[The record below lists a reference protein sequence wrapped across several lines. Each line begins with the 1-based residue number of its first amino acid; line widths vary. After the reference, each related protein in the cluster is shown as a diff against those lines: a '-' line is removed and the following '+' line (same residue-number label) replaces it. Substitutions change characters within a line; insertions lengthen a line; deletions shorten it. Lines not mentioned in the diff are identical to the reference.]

1 MASHAGTILNQLYD
15 QYVRGIDCDVIFRA
29 SDHMKQKNDAQ
40 TSSVAG
46 TSAEDDIAWIS
57 LHCHRNVIRAA
68 SSFFDR
74 IFSKKYSEES
84 SEVEEGIEAMLDVKD
99 SEKRHVLQLTFHEIS
114 SHSIHA
120 LVEFAYTGFVKVET
134 NVLKKVVED
143 LKLMNMQSMLDE
155 LSSRFNDDLLSC
167 SNSIFYLI
175 VSFSL
180 QKDEMYRRVLS
191 FILDEFS
198 RGLKRDKSFEETWKS
213 IIEMQL
219 SSYETNQKI
228 LSELKKEAEVIEK
241 LGLNEDYLLI
251 LILIKLIETICI
263 SEEDESKLLH
273 FLITKRRE
281 KCHIHLQPIAL
292 FCHTDCEE
300 LCVQCLFKNHAKH
313 HVEPVDA
320 LKFSQLA
327 RFWGKTDLEF
337 EDIKQS
343 SKDRNFA
350 LNELGKVISTEKL
363 RNMSIQDSCAKIKP
377 KMDKLSD
384 IFESEKIAANDADV
398 MDFEQFIA
406 AMEKETR
413 CLKEEYEKAKKL
425 SDELLNL
432 MHKRVSS
439 CASIADAGMELET
452 LENLE
457 EIDVALP
464 LNASNCISI
473 LKRAKKIENGEAY
486 GRAFEFIIEN
496 FMSVVSKSGTRF
508 HRRIGPN
515 VFEDL
520 LKSDKLKVQSE
531 DDVIVVVKEW
541 IHFDIRQRKQF
552 AAKLL
557 TQVRFGELS
566 KEMLDKLDCDP
577 SFLLILNEESK
588 QLLNDAVSGKC
599 SRNPRPSTITN
610 LVAFG
615 DGGNNLFYDSVNCTW
630 EKWKSQD
637 SISRF
642 GAVNVSKNVFIIG
655 GADESNERQS
665 KVSIYNVE
673 TKTWKSGPSL
683 QQPRSEF
690 ATCVDSEN
698 TVYVIGGRFSGD
710 LNAEN
715 SVELLKCDRNGEP
728 IGDWQTLPSMI
739 NKRFD
744 FEAAV
749 IDDKIYA
756 IGGFVGGYTIGE
768 LMENVEAF
776 HPKLNAW
783 KKCCPMSCARD
794 NHAVVPYKNEIYV
807 FGKDGVCEKYN
818 PVTDTWTD
826 IRSYRNGASFRGSAV
841 LNGKI
846 YLVGGTECQE
856 TDIYDPKTDMWSKGP
871 QIPQALN
878 RVKCVTWR

>member
-1 MASHAGTILNQLYD
+1 MASHAETILNELHD
-15 QYVRGIDCDVIFRA
+15 QYVRGIDCDLILRA
-29 SDHMKQKNDAQ
+29 SDHMKQQIDAQ
-40 TSSVAG
+40 TSSAG
-46 TSAEDDIAWIS
+46 ATSAEDDNAWIS

-74 IFSKKYSEES
+74 IFSKECSEES
-84 SEVEEGIEAMLDVKD
+84 SEVEEGIEAKLVVNG
-99 SEKRHVLQLTFHEIS
+99 SEKRYILQLTFHKIS
-114 SHSIHA
+114 SHSVHA

-134 NVLKKVVED
+134 HVLKRVVED

-155 LSSRFNDDLLSC
+155 LSSRLNDDLLSC
-167 SNSIFYLI
+167 SNCIFYLI

-198 RGLKRDKSFEETWKS
+198 RGLKRGKSFEKTWKS

-228 LSELKKEAEVIEK
+228 LTELKKEAEVIEK
-241 LGLNEDYLLI
+241 LGLYEDNLLI
-251 LILIKLIETICI
+251 LILIKLIETNCI
-263 SEEDESKLLH
+263 SKEEESKLLH

-292 FCHTDCEE
+292 YCHTDCEE

-320 LKFSQLA
+320 VKFSQLA

-343 SKDRNFA
+343 SKDRNTA
-350 LNELGKVISTEKL
+350 LNDLEKIISTEKL
-363 RNMSIQDSCAKIKP
+363 RNMSIQDSCAKIKR

-384 IFESEKIAANDADV
+384 IFISEKIDANDVDV

-439 CASIADAGMELET
+439 CASIADAGMALET
-452 LENLE
+452 FEDLE
-457 EIDVALP
+457 EIDVALS

-473 LKRAKKIENGEAY
+473 LKRAKKVENEEAY
-486 GRAFEFIIEN
+486 GRAFHFIIEN
-496 FMSVVSKSGTRF
+496 FMSVVSESGTSF
-508 HRRIGPN
+508 HRRIGPS
-515 VFEDL
+515 VLEDL
-520 LKSDKLKVQSE
+520 LKCDKLKVESE
-531 DDVIVVVKEW
+531 DDAILVVKEW
-541 IHFDIRQRKQF
+541 IHFDIRQRKNF
-552 AAKLL
+552 GVKLL
-557 TQVRFGELS
+557 KHVRFGELS
-566 KEMLDKLDCDP
+566 EELLDKLDSDP
-577 SFLLILNEESK
+577 SFLLIMDEESK
-588 QLLNDAVSGKC
+588 LLLNDAISGKC

-610 LVAFG
+610 LLVVG
-615 DGGNNLFYDSVNCTW
+615 DGGNNLLYDSVNCTW
-630 EKWKSQD
+630 KQWKGQD
-637 SISRF
+637 SIRSF
-642 GAVNVSKNVFIIG
+642 GAVNVGKNIFIIG
-655 GADESNERQS
+655 GAGQNGKRQS

-683 QQPRSEF
+683 QQPRF
-690 ATCVDSEN
+690 QFVTCVDSEN
-698 TVYVIGGRFSGD
+698 TIYVIGGSFGSST
-710 LNAEN
+710 N
-715 SVELLKCDRNGEP
+715 SVELLKCDGNGEP
-728 IGDWQTLPSMI
+728 IGDWQRLPSMI
-739 NKRFD
+739 DKRFD

-749 IDDKIYA
+749 IDDKIYE
-756 IGGFVGGYTIGE
+756 IGGYAGGK
-768 LMENVEAF
+768 MMNVEAF
-776 HPKLNAW
+776 HPKINVW
-783 KKCCPMSCARD
+783 RKCCPMSCARD
-794 NHAVVPYKNEIYV
+794 NHAVAPYKNEIYV

-818 PVTDTWTD
+818 PVTDTWTA
-826 IRSYRNGASFRGSAV
+826 IASCPNGASFRGSAV

-846 YLVGGTECQE
+846 YLVGGEECQE
-856 TDIYDPKTDMWSKGP
+856 TDIYDPKTDTWSKGP
-871 QIPQALN
+871 QIPQDLG